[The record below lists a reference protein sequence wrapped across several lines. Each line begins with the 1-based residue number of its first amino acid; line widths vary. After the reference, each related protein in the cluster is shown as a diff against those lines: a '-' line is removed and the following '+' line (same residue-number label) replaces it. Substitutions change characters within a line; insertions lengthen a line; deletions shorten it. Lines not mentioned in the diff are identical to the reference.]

1 MVILKF
7 QKLRYSGACTSS
19 LVCLYLDLKTNVV
32 KQYCRKREFYL
43 CKSQSLVEFNHEH
56 TLRKILEQAMTKMGF
71 SARAYDR
78 ILKVTRISDDL
89 AEHENIYILRF
100 ADSIEYRNLDRR
112 VQV

>member
-1 MVILKF
+1 
-7 QKLRYSGACTSS
+7 
-19 LVCLYLDLKTNVV
+19 
-32 KQYCRKREFYL
+32 
-43 CKSQSLVEFNHEH
+43 
-56 TLRKILEQAMTKMGF
+56 MTKMGF